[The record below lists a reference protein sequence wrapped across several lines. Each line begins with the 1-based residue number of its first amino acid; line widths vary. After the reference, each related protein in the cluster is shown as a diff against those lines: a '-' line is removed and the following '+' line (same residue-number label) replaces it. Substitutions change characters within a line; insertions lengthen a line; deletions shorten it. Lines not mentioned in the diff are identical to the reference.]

1 MAAEDFV
8 AEEEKEEE
16 DKEEGACEE
25 EDDDD
30 GVLKALE
37 FLDRGVEEWGSGRR
51 STQPAGAVTGDR
63 NASETTGALAPW
75 PSSVETR
82 ETKGSSASSWTEKP
96 DERLCI

>member
-1 MAAEDFV
+1 MTAVDFV
-8 AEEEKEEE
+8 AEAAEE
-16 DKEEGACEE
+16 DMEEVACEE
-25 EDDDD
+25 EDDD

-63 NASETTGALAPW
+63 NDSETTWALAPW